1 MGLKPPWWIHMGEP
15 SNDTVG
21 FSQLNL
27 QSYPF
32 PTMKHT
38 PIGDARM
45 NRSSS
50 TQGLFGCEIW
60 FLFRCI
66 CIIYI
71 YICIDT
77 NFFQQNICVFYYFWD
92 SRKQTP
98 KKGRD
103 QQWFEQGSSH
113 GRSQRYVALCHWL
126 GPKLVTTYKQLATWW
141 LGHGGWTISISPG
154 IVALKWQGLMGR

>member
-60 FLFRCI
+60 FLFSCI
-66 CIIYI
+66 CII

-98 KKGRD
+98 KKD
-103 QQWFEQGSSH
+103 VTSSDLS
-113 GRSQRYVALCHWL
+113 RVAAMGDPKDMLLFATDWDLSWL
-126 GPKLVTTYKQLATWW
+126 QLINN
-141 LGHGGWTISISPG
+141 LQHGGW
-154 IVALKWQGLMGR
+154 AMGVEQFQYLQELWH

>member
-1 MGLKPPWWIHMGEP
+1 MY
-15 SNDTVG
+15 N
-21 FSQLNL
+21 
-27 QSYPF
+27 
-32 PTMKHT
+32 
-38 PIGDARM
+38 
-45 NRSSS
+45 
-50 TQGLFGCEIW
+50 
-60 FLFRCI
+60 
-66 CIIYI
+66 IY
-71 YICIDT
+71 IDT

-141 LGHGGWTISISPG
+141 LGHGGCTISISPG
-154 IVALKWQGLMGR
+154 IVALKCQGLMDSQPPRSSGSRTETKRWDIWASTGWYMMFRTEKRDIFFKGKYYGPFIDELWWFTIFTY